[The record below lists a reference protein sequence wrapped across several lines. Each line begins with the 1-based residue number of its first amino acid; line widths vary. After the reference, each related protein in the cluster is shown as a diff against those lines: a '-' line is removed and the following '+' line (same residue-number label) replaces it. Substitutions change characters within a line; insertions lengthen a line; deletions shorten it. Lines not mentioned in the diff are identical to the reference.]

1 MHEFSNADLK
11 KLAERRGS
19 TAPRLANRVAVV
31 TGASRGLGKF
41 FAEVL
46 AGEGAH
52 VILAARSQGALQ
64 KSVAAIDRAG
74 GTSHAVEMDVTQVES
89 VTTAFE
95 TMVERWGV
103 PTIVINNA
111 AVTEMVETLKQTPE
125 SFARILDTDLRGCW
139 LVARE
144 AARHIL
150 AKGGGGSIV
159 NIASILGLRQG
170 GQLTAYATAKAALIQ
185 LTKQLALEW
194 ARHQIRVNALAPG
207 YFETDI
213 NREFFATEIR
223 SCLDPSYSDAK
234 ARAPGGS
241 SGAADAVGGRWRRI
255 YYRSC
260 TTGRRWTFGLK
271 SLTAKFCCVSAEDPK
286 LPALE
291 FHPSYP
297 HRCLIPTPAD
307 HFFAR

>member
-19 TAPRLANRVAVV
+19 AAPRLANRVAVV

-52 VILAARSQGALQ
+52 VILAVRSQGALQ
-64 KSVAAIDRAG
+64 ESVAAIDRAG

-125 SFARILDTDLRGCW
+125 SFARIIDTNLRGCW

-159 NIASILGLRQG
+159 NVASILGLRQG

-213 NREFFATEIR
+213 NREFFATEKGHALI
-223 SCLDPSYSDAK
+223 
-234 ARAPGGS
+234 
-241 SGAADAVGGRWRRI
+241 RRI
-255 YYRSC
+255 PMRRLGC
-260 TTGRRWTFGLK
+260 LEDLVEPLMLLAGDGGAFITGAVLPVDGGHLVS
-271 SLTAKFCCVSAEDPK
+271 SL
-286 LPALE
+286 
-291 FHPSYP
+291 
-297 HRCLIPTPAD
+297 
-307 HFFAR
+307 